1 MQNQINTTPISIFIQ
16 SVRSAEQTGAK
27 LVSMDLTKARMLA
40 LALTEVLEKQN
51 RDYETMF
58 NQLKN
63 SMGTEVISVE
73 FDGGGFDD
81 SK

>member
-1 MQNQINTTPISIFIQ
+1 MQNQINTTPISMFIQ
-16 SVRSAEQTGAK
+16 QVRSAEQTGSK
-27 LVSMDLTKARMLA
+27 LVSMDLMKARMLA

-63 SMGTEVISVE
+63 SVGNEVISVE
-73 FDGGGFDD
+73 FDGGGFDE

>member
-1 MQNQINTTPISIFIQ
+1 MQNQINTTPIAMFIQ
-16 SVRSAEQTGAK
+16 QVRSAEQTGSK
-27 LVSMDLTKARMLA
+27 LVSMDLMKARMLA

-63 SMGTEVISVE
+63 SVGTEAISVE